1 MLIEKPKKVLIIGGT
16 GYIGS
21 VLYEHLKDTYEV
33 ETCDIEAR
41 GNYVNENNIL
51 VDYEELDKDFIRSF
65 DSVILLAGH
74 STVAKC
80 VEYPFSS
87 IDNNIKKFIDL
98 VFKLRKDQ
106 CFIYASSASVY
117 GNTYGEMCS
126 EECDTTSVVN
136 AYDFAK
142 NTIDNI
148 IKFSN
153 VNYYGLRFGTVCG
166 YSKNIRNTVINA
178 MYNSAI
184 NNNEIFLCGR
194 EKSRGILGIKDLCR
208 AVESII
214 KNPKYPGIYNLS
226 SFNTNMN
233 DIAKQVSLF
242 TYKPVVSVDKLEDE
256 RSNSP
261 YNFKLDC
268 SKFEDTF
275 DFKFHETFKS
285 ILEALSVKNS
295 CSV

>member
-1 MLIEKPKKVLIIGGT
+1 MLHKKILIIGGT

-21 VLYEHLKDTYEV
+21 ALYEYLKDTYEV
-33 ETCDIEAR
+33 ETCDIEAI
-41 GNYVNENNIL
+41 GNYVNEKNIT

-74 STVAKC
+74 STVAQC
-80 VEYPFSS
+80 IEYPFCS

-106 CFIYASSASVY
+106 CFIYASTASVY
-117 GNTYGEMCS
+117 GDTHGEMCS

-184 NNNEIFLCGR
+184 NNNEIFLCGG
-194 EKSRGILGIKDLCR
+194 EKNRGILGIQDLCR

-242 TYKPVVSVDKLEDE
+242 TSAPVVSVDKLGDE

-268 SKFEDTF
+268 SKFEDIF

-295 CSV
+295 CSI

>member
-1 MLIEKPKKVLIIGGT
+1 MKKILIIGGT

-21 VLYEHLKDTYEV
+21 ELYEYLKDIYRV
-33 ETCDIEAR
+33 ETCDIETR
-41 GNYVNENNIL
+41 GNYVNKNNI
-51 VDYEELDKDFIRSF
+51 VSDYKDLSKKFIRSF
-65 DSVILLAGH
+65 DSIVLLAGH
-74 STVAKC
+74 STVGMC
-80 VEYPFSS
+80 VDDPFLS

-98 VFKLRKDQ
+98 VSKLRKDQ

-117 GNTYGEMCS
+117 GDACGEICS
-126 EECDTTSVVN
+126 EERDTTSIVN

-184 NNNEIFLCGR
+184 NNNKIFLCGG
-194 EKSRGILGIKDLCR
+194 EKYRGILGIQDLCR

-214 KNPKYPGIYNLS
+214 KNPKYSGVYNLS

-233 DIAKQVSLF
+233 NIAKQVSNF
-242 TYKPVVSVDKLEDE
+242 ASAPINYIDRISDE
-256 RSNSP
+256 RSNVP
-261 YNFKLDC
+261 YDFKLDC
-268 SKFEDTF
+268 SKFESVF
-275 DFKFHETFKS
+275 DFEFQETFKS
-285 ILEALSVKNS
+285 ILEGLDVKNC

>member
-1 MLIEKPKKVLIIGGT
+1 MSIEKPKKVLIIGGT

-21 VLYEHLKDTYEV
+21 ALHEYLKDTYEV

-41 GNYVNENNIL
+41 GNYVNEKNIL
-51 VDYEELDKDFIRSF
+51 ADYEELDKDFIRSF

-74 STVAKC
+74 STVEKC

-117 GNTYGEMCS
+117 GDTYGEMCS
-126 EECDTTSVVN
+126 EECGTSSVVN

-148 IKFSN
+148 IKFSD

-178 MYNSAI
+178 MYDSAI
-184 NNNEIFLCGR
+184 NNNEIFVCGR
-194 EKSRGILGIKDLCR
+194 QKNRGILGIKDLCR

-242 TYKPVVSVDKLEDE
+242 TSAPMVSVDKLEDE

-275 DFKFHETFKS
+275 NFEFQETFKS
-285 ILEALSVKNS
+285 ILQSLSINTIKH
-295 CSV
+295 